1 MRWPPFLMPSITL
14 SLAFLLSIASIGL
27 PALPIV
33 SFFDD
38 CYKVL
43 DKSAVVG
50 QRMKSAFIRSKRN
63 SAALMDDRQATPSE
77 YAEDKVEFAADDLAH
92 DTANMAVSGTK
103 TVVRQGRKLFQRQR
117 EKRAAEKRRENTA
130 PTEQAPAPEPSQGTA
145 PEGQT
150 PQRHSGTARSGQL
163 PRQRTDPPRDG
174 QRPRQGTGSAQ
185 DRRLPRQRTGT
196 APERQHLPR
205 YERTA
210 ERPPARADIER
221 PVDTANSIVERGRA
235 FAKKQAAK
243 WAERKRQVKNRP
255 VQPDRPPQVKPQ
267 DAAKAPHQV
276 ETAVNNLETPI
287 KTAKRP
293 AQAMGQTAKAT
304 GRGAKGTVKSA
315 QRTVK
320 TAQRTAKGT
329 VKTAQHTSKTAIK
342 TADHTAKA
350 AQKTAQATAK
360 AAKMTAHAARA
371 TAKTAATTAKAAAK
385 GVSATVKAMIA
396 SVKAL
401 VAAIA
406 AGGWVAILAIVI
418 ICLIGL
424 IVGSCFGIFFSGEDS
439 GTGQTMPAV
448 VREINQEYE
457 GKLDEIKNSTA
468 HDTLEMSGS
477 RAVWPEVLAIY
488 AVKTTTDPNNP
499 QEVAT
504 MDDSKKELLKEI
516 FWAMNEI
523 SSRTETATTTQTVET
538 DDGAGNIIEEE
549 VEVTTTTLYITVTHK
564 TADEMADAYNFTA
577 DQRAQL
583 AELLAEENRSM
594 WSSALYGIGVGDGEI
609 VVVALSQLG
618 NVGGQPYWS
627 WYGFNSRVEWCA
639 CFVSWCANEC
649 GYLDAG
655 VIPRTAGCISGSDW
669 FKDRGLWQDNSYE
682 PRPGDIIY
690 FDWDN
695 KGNSGPQDG
704 LADHVGIVEKVE
716 NGLVYTVEGNS
727 GDSCRENR
735 YAIGHYE
742 IYGYGTPAY

>member
-1 MRWPPFLMPSITL
+1 MFTTQEERDNAQRSYVTDLPTAEISDFPNHPFKVRMDESMTEMVSSVKERGVLSPVLVRPMLDGGYQMVSGHRRKMAAELAELPTVPCIVRELTDDEAVIIMVDSNLQREQVLPSEKAFAYKMKLDAMKRQGQRSDLTL
-14 SLAFLLSIASIGL
+14 SPVAT
-27 PALPIV
+27 
-33 SFFDD
+33 
-38 CYKVL
+38 KL
-43 DKSAVVG
+43 D
-50 QRMKSAFIRSKRN
+50 
-63 SAALMDDRQATPSE
+63 SAAILGKQ
-77 YAEDKVEFAADDLAH
+77 
-92 DTANMAVSGTK
+92 SGESRDQVFRYIRLTNLIPEILDMVDNSVLK
-103 TVVRQGRKLFQRQR
+103 
-117 EKRAAEKRRENTA
+117 EK
-130 PTEQAPAPEPSQGTA
+130 
-145 PEGQT
+145 
-150 PQRHSGTARSGQL
+150 
-163 PRQRTDPPRDG
+163 D
-174 QRPRQGTGSAQ
+174 
-185 DRRLPRQRTGT
+185 
-196 APERQHLPR
+196 
-205 YERTA
+205 
-210 ERPPARADIER
+210 
-221 PVDTANSIVERGRA
+221 
-235 FAKKQAAK
+235 
-243 WAERKRQVKNRP
+243 
-255 VQPDRPPQVKPQ
+255 
-267 DAAKAPHQV
+267 
-276 ETAVNNLETPI
+276 
-287 KTAKRP
+287 
-293 AQAMGQTAKAT
+293 
-304 GRGAKGTVKSA
+304 
-315 QRTVK
+315 
-320 TAQRTAKGT
+320 
-329 VKTAQHTSKTAIK
+329 
-342 TADHTAKA
+342 
-350 AQKTAQATAK
+350 
-360 AAKMTAHAARA
+360 
-371 TAKTAATTAKAAAK
+371 
-385 GVSATVKAMIA
+385 MIA

-439 GTGQTMPAV
+439 GSGQTMPTV

-457 GKLDEIKNSTA
+457 GKLDEIKNGTT
-468 HDTLEMSGS
+468 HDVLEMSGS

-488 AVKTTTDPNNP
+488 AVKTTTDPDNP

-504 MDDSKKELLKEI
+504 MDDGKKELLKEI

-523 SSRTETATTTQTVET
+523 SSRTETTTTTQTVET
-538 DDGAGNIIEEE
+538 DDGEGNIVEEE
-549 VEVTTTTLYITVTHK
+549 AEVTTTTLYITVTHR

-655 VIPRTAGCISGSDW
+655 VIPKTAGCISGSNW

-695 KGNSGPQDG
+695 KGSSGPQDG

-716 NGLVYTVEGNS
+716 NGMVYTVEGNS

>member
-1 MRWPPFLMPSITL
+1 MREIKTREKGKD
-14 SLAFLLSIASIGL
+14 I
-27 PALPIV
+27 
-33 SFFDD
+33 
-38 CYKVL
+38 KVL
-43 DKSAVVG
+43 DKTAVVG
-50 QRMKSAFIRSKRN
+50 QRMKNAFVRSKRN
-63 SAALMDDRQATPSE
+63 AAALMDDRQTTPSE

-92 DTANMAVSGTK
+92 DTVNVAVSGTR

-130 PTEQAPAPEPSQGTA
+130 PTEQAPTLETSQGTA

-150 PQRHSGTARSGQL
+150 PQRHSGTAPERRL
-163 PRQRTDPPRDG
+163 PHQRTGPPRDEPLPH
-174 QRPRQGTGSAQ
+174 QRTSPGP

-196 APERQHLPR
+196 APERQPLPR

-210 ERPPARADIER
+210 ERPPAPADVER
-221 PVDTANSIVERGRA
+221 PVDTASSIVERGRT

-243 WAERKRQVKNRP
+243 WAERKRQVKNRAI
-255 VQPDRPPQVKPQ
+255 QSDRPPQIKLP
-267 DAAKAPHQV
+267 DAAKAPRQV
-276 ETAVNNLETPI
+276 ETEVNAVETPI

-304 GRGAKGTVKSA
+304 AKGAKATVKSA

-329 VKTAQHTSKTAIK
+329 VKTAQRTSKTAIK

-360 AAKMTAHAARA
+360 AAKMTTHAARA
-371 TAKTAATTAKAAAK
+371 TAKTAAATAKAAAR

-457 GKLDEIKNSTA
+457 GKLDEIKNGTA

-488 AVKTTTDPNNP
+488 AVKTTTDPDNP

-523 SSRTETATTTQTVET
+523 SHRSETATTTQTVET

-655 VIPRTAGCISGSDW
+655 VIPKTAGCISGSNW

-695 KGNSGPQDG
+695 KGSSGPQDG

-735 YAIGHYE
+735 YAMGHYE

>member
-1 MRWPPFLMPSITL
+1 MREIKTREKVKD
-14 SLAFLLSIASIGL
+14 I
-27 PALPIV
+27 
-33 SFFDD
+33 
-38 CYKVL
+38 KVL

-50 QRMKSAFIRSKRN
+50 QRMKNAFIRSKRN
-63 SAALMDDRQATPSE
+63 AAALMDDRQASPSE

-92 DTANMAVSGTK
+92 DTANVAVSGTK
-103 TVVRQGRKLFQRQR
+103 TVVRQGRNLFQRQR

-150 PQRHSGTARSGQL
+150 PQRHSGTAPEGRL
-163 PRQRTDPPRDG
+163 PRQRIEPPRDG
-174 QRPRQGTGSAQ
+174 QRPRQGTGPAQ
-185 DRRLPRQRTGT
+185 DRRLPHQRTGT
-196 APERQHLPR
+196 APERQHLPQ
-205 YERTA
+205 YERTV
-210 ERPPARADIER
+210 ERPPAYADVEH
-221 PVDTANSIVERGRA
+221 PVDTANSIVERGRT

-243 WAERKRQVKNRP
+243 WAERKRQVKNRA
-255 VQPDRPPQVKPQ
+255 VQSDRPPQIKPQ
-267 DAAKAPHQV
+267 DAAKVPRQV
-276 ETAVNNLETPI
+276 ETAVNTVETPV
-287 KTAKRP
+287 KMAKRP

-304 GRGAKGTVKSA
+304 GGGAKGTIKSA

-342 TADHTAKA
+342 TADHTAKS

-406 AGGWVAILAIVI
+406 AGGWVAILAVVI

-457 GKLDEIKNSTA
+457 GKLDEIKNGTA

-488 AVKTTTDPNNP
+488 AVKTTTDPDNP

-523 SSRTETATTTQTVET
+523 SHRSETAITTQTVET

-649 GYLDAG
+649 EYLDAG

-690 FDWDN
+690 FDWACFV
-695 KGNSGPQDG
+695 P
-704 LADHVGIVEKVE
+704 
-716 NGLVYTVEGNS
+716 
-727 GDSCRENR
+727 
-735 YAIGHYE
+735 
-742 IYGYGTPAY
+742 

>member
-1 MRWPPFLMPSITL
+1 MSKIKTRETGKDI
-14 SLAFLLSIASIGL
+14 
-27 PALPIV
+27 
-33 SFFDD
+33 
-38 CYKVL
+38 KVL

-50 QRMKSAFIRSKRN
+50 QRMKNAFIRSKRN
-63 SAALMDDRQATPSE
+63 VAALMDDRQATPSE

-92 DTANMAVSGTK
+92 DTANVAVSGTK
-103 TVVRQGRKLFQRQR
+103 TAVRQGKNLFQRQR

-150 PQRHSGTARSGQL
+150 PQRHSGTAPEGRL

-174 QRPRQGTGSAQ
+174 QRPRQGTGPAQ
-185 DRRLPRQRTGT
+185 DRQLPRQRTGT
-196 APERQHLPR
+196 APERQPLPR

-210 ERPPARADIER
+210 ERPPAHVDVER
-221 PVDTANSIVERGRA
+221 PTDTVSSFVERGRT

-243 WAERKRQVKNRP
+243 WAERKRQVKNRA
-255 VQPDRPPQVKPQ
+255 VQSDRPPQVKPQ
-267 DAAKAPHQV
+267 DAAKAPRQV
-276 ETAVNNLETPI
+276 ETAVNTVETPV

-304 GRGAKGTVKSA
+304 GRGAKGTIKSA

-342 TADHTAKA
+342 TADHTAKS

-406 AGGWVAILAIVI
+406 AGGWVAILAVVI

-488 AVKTTTDPNNP
+488 AVKTTTDPDNP

-583 AELLAEENRSM
+583 VELLAEENRSM

-655 VIPRTAGCISGSDW
+655 VIPKTAGCISGSNW

-695 KGNSGPQDG
+695 KGSSGPQDG

-735 YAIGHYE
+735 YAVGHYE